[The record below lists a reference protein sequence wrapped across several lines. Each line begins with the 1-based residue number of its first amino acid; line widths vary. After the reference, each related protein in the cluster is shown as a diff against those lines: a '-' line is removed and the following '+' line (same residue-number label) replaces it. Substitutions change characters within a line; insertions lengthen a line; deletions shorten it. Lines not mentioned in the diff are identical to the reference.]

1 MGIFLRIQNNLKLSF
16 CIMLVMKHKM
26 FFGVSSVVSEKAL
39 TNIRHGYTYIFFFGG
54 GGLLLCRDFWGFVR
68 NPIGFFRG
76 GGGLIF
82 VRIRA
87 SPSLEIRSTPSP
99 ENWVPQKELLHSK

>member
-1 MGIFLRIQNNLKLSF
+1 MRIQNNLKLSF

-54 GGLLLCRDFWGFVR
+54 G
-68 NPIGFFRG
+68 
-76 GGGLIF
+76 LIF
-82 VRIRA
+82 VQGF
-87 SPSLEIRSTPSP
+87 LGFC
-99 ENWVPQKELLHSK
+99 

>member
-1 MGIFLRIQNNLKLSF
+1 MVTKILISVGIFLRIQNNLKLSF

-39 TNIRHGYTYIFFFGG
+39 TNIRHGYTYIYFFF
-54 GGLLLCRDFWGFVR
+54 
-68 NPIGFFRG
+68 G

-82 VRIRA
+82 VRGF
-87 SPSLEIRSTPSP
+87 LGFC
-99 ENWVPQKELLHSK
+99 